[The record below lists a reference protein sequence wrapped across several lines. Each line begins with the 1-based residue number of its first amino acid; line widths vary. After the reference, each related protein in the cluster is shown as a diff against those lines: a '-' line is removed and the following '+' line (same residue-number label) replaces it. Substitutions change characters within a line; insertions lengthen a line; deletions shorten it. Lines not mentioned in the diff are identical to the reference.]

1 MAQSYEWVVWRFDPG
16 NPRAY
21 GTFMVPQTITVFDAD
36 GDGRLSID
44 SGDLIDGLPFH
55 AIWVGD
61 TMTVQTP
68 QGV

>member
-44 SGDLIDGLPFH
+44 SGDL
-55 AIWVGD
+55 
-61 TMTVQTP
+61 MTARRSMRSGSATR
-68 QGV
+68 